1 MYFWF
6 AIQQL
11 QNLISDNDIYITLK
25 IIFKKR
31 YLRVFEYGLAPL
43 QFWIIWLFFLPVM
56 VLLWLDV
63 SDTHL
68 YSKAQTQLKKTS
80 ESCHFSTHLTFHSV
94 SNQSTHISISPQLQ
108 GDESCDWS
116 AFPAGNERASL
127 RGLFK
132 QRVIQLRSCSRT
144 ACHVTGR
151 PALLTQL
158 TWLIVPYQVLISEV
172 FLACKCGNVVICV
185 CLLALLCSCLCTYTS
200 F

>member
-1 MYFWF
+1 MIIWY
-6 AIQQL
+6 
-11 QNLISDNDIYITLK
+11 DNTMIYVTLK
-25 IIFKKR
+25 HNLQEK
-31 YLRVFEYGLAPL
+31 YLRVLGYWLAPL
-43 QFWIIWLFFLPVM
+43 QFWIIRLMVYFLPVV
-56 VLLWLDV
+56 VLHWLDV
-63 SDTHL
+63 LGTHL
-68 YSKAQTQLKKTS
+68 CNEAQTLLKKTS

-94 SNQSTHISISPQLQ
+94 PNQSTHISISPRLQ

-172 FLACKCGNVVICV
+172 FLACKCVHVLRNSVICV
-185 CLLALLCSCLCTYTS
+185 CLLALPCSCLCTYTS